1 MIRTVLN
8 DRRYESLT
16 FSLLEVL
23 RYRNVANS
31 INEMSKVLLRSKSG

>member
-8 DRRYESLT
+8 DRRDESLT

-23 RYRNVANS
+23 RYSNVANS
-31 INEMSKVLLRSKSG
+31 INEMSTAEE